1 MNWKTLTYC
10 CFVSAGLLSCA
21 GVVKAQETP
30 PPAFVLLQGLGP
42 EGGRGFPF
50 GEKIELL
57 GFEGMHGGKV
67 VTGAPFSAVAV
78 SETTQ
83 TLSDGT
89 HISRKT
95 QVNLYRDSQGR
106 FRKEVT
112 LSGIGPLDA
121 SGKPKSFVIIHD
133 PVAGTGFM
141 LEPATKVAHTMPGTS
156 NGGVGGHRGA
166 VGERTAKD
174 AADSSTKTEDLG
186 KQVIGGISAQGT
198 RYTRA
203 IPIGEMGNDK
213 ALTIVS
219 EKWISPELQITVMS
233 KHTDPLSG
241 TTTYTVTNIQQQEPA
256 AALFTVPADY
266 TLQQGGPGKHMRV
279 RPGAAL
285 PPPEN

>member
-1 MNWKTLTYC
+1 MNWKTFTYC
-10 CFVSAGLLSCA
+10 VVSAGLLSST
-21 GVVKAQETP
+21 GVAKAQETP
-30 PPAFVLLQGLGP
+30 SPAFVLLQGLGP
-42 EGGRGFPF
+42 EGGHGFPF

-67 VTGAPFSAVAV
+67 VTGAPFSAVGV

-121 SGKPKSFVIIHD
+121 SGQPKSFVIIHD
-133 PVAGTGFM
+133 PVAGTGYM
-141 LEPATKVAHTMPGTS
+141 LEPGTKVAHTMPGRP
-156 NGGVGGHRGA
+156 NGGKGGHRGEI
-166 VGERTAKD
+166 GERAAKD

-186 KQVIGGISAQGT
+186 KQVIGGISTQGT
-198 RYTRA
+198 RYTRT
-203 IPIGEMGNDK
+203 IPVGQMGNDK
-213 ALTIVS
+213 VLSVVS
-219 EKWISPELQITVMS
+219 EKWYSPELQITVMS

-241 TTTYTVTNIQQQEPA
+241 TTTYTVTNIQRQEPA

-266 TLQQGGPGKHMRV
+266 TVQQGGPGKHLGRH
-279 RPGAAL
+279 PAGAL
-285 PPPEN
+285 SLPEN

>member
-1 MNWKTLTYC
+1 MNWKTLTYWV
-10 CFVSAGLLSCA
+10 VSAGLLSSA
-21 GVVKAQETP
+21 GVAKAQETP
-30 PPAFVLLQGLGP
+30 SLAFVLLQGLGP
-42 EGGRGFPF
+42 EGGHGFPF

-67 VTGAPFSAVAV
+67 VTGAPFSAVGV

-121 SGKPKSFVIIHD
+121 SGQPKSFVIIHD
-133 PVAGTGFM
+133 PVAGTGYM
-141 LEPATKVAHTMPGTS
+141 LEPGAKVAHTMPS
-156 NGGVGGHRGA
+156 SPNGGKGGHRGEI
-166 VGERTAKD
+166 GEQAAKD
-174 AADSSTKTEDLG
+174 AANSSTKTEDLG

-198 RYTRA
+198 RYTRT
-203 IPIGEMGNDK
+203 IPIGQMGNDK
-213 ALTIVS
+213 VLSIVS
-219 EKWISPELQITVMS
+219 EKWYSPELQITVMS

-241 TTTYTVTNIQQQEPA
+241 TTTYAVTNIQQQEPA
-256 AALFTVPADY
+256 AALFTVPTDY
-266 TLQQGGPGKHMRV
+266 TVQQGGPGKHMGRHTG
-279 RPGAAL
+279 GAL
-285 PPPEN
+285 LPPEN

>member
-10 CFVSAGLLSCA
+10 VVSAGLLSSA
-21 GVVKAQETP
+21 GVAKAQETP
-30 PPAFVLLQGLGP
+30 PSAFVLLQGLGP

-67 VTGAPFSAVAV
+67 VTGAPFSAVGV

-112 LSGIGPLDA
+112 LSGIGPLEA
-121 SGKPKSFVIIHD
+121 SGQPKSFVIIHD
-133 PVAGTGFM
+133 PVAGTGYM
-141 LEPATKVAHTMPGTS
+141 LEPGAKVAHTMSGPP
-156 NGGVGGHRGA
+156 NGGKGGHK
-166 VGERTAKD
+166 GEIGGRAAKD

-198 RYTRA
+198 RYTRT
-203 IPIGEMGNDK
+203 IPIGQMGNDK
-213 ALTIVS
+213 VLSIVS
-219 EKWISPELQITVMS
+219 EKWYSPELQITVMS
-233 KHTDPLSG
+233 KHTDPLFG

-266 TLQQGGPGKHMRV
+266 TVQQGGPGKHLGSH
-279 RPGAAL
+279 PGGAL

>member
-1 MNWKTLTYC
+1 MNWKTLTYWV
-10 CFVSAGLLSCA
+10 VSAGLLSSA
-21 GVVKAQETP
+21 GVAKAQETP
-30 PPAFVLLQGLGP
+30 SLAFVLLQGLGP
-42 EGGRGFPF
+42 EGGHGFPF

-67 VTGAPFSAVAV
+67 VTGAPFSAVGV

-121 SGKPKSFVIIHD
+121 SGQPKSFVIIHD
-133 PVAGTGFM
+133 PVAGTGYM
-141 LEPATKVAHTMPGTS
+141 LEPAAKVAHTMPS
-156 NGGVGGHRGA
+156 PPNGGGHSGA
-166 VGERTAKD
+166 VGERAAKD
-174 AADSSTKTEDLG
+174 AANSSTKTEDLG

-198 RYTRA
+198 RYTRT
-203 IPIGEMGNDK
+203 IPVGQMGNDK
-213 ALTIVS
+213 VLSIVS
-219 EKWISPELQITVMS
+219 EKWYSPELQITVMS

-241 TTTYTVTNIQQQEPA
+241 TTTYAVTNIQQQEPA
-256 AALFTVPADY
+256 AALFTVPTDY
-266 TLQQGGPGKHMRV
+266 TVQQGGPGKHMGRHTG
-279 RPGAAL
+279 GAL
-285 PPPEN
+285 LPPEN